1 MKRYLIIGAAV
12 LALLAP
18 GLLIAQGE
26 LSLEGLADQ
35 VKSLTS
41 KVAEIFTTQDD
52 LAQRLAA
59 VETAIAPTPT
69 PTATPSPT
77 VTATATHTTTTVP
90 SPTPLPD
97 EPFVTLQRRMNVQRG
112 PGTHH
117 DILGTAEAGVEFDI
131 TGKNLNGDW
140 WQIDYDGQ
148 SAWVY
153 APYVTANYVDS
164 VQIVPT
170 PTALP
175 TSTPLPTR
183 TPPPTAT
190 PAPAQSS
197 GEVADQLLAG
207 NALGLILLDRQE
219 EHLKVQ
225 WQAMPK
231 EEQAKIHGFI
241 MSYLSLAAS
250 YCDLSVED
258 MTDLAHKHGS
268 ELEFVG
274 YTTRNDVRPR
284 TFLLYLLGEF
294 AMENTTRD
302 KSCDELLETLV
313 LYLLDK

>member
-26 LSLEGLADQ
+26 ISLEGLAGQ
-35 VKSLTS
+35 VESLAS

-52 LAQRLAA
+52 LAERLAA
-59 VETAIAPTPT
+59 GETAIAPTPT
-69 PTATPSPT
+69 ATPSP
-77 VTATATHTTTTVP
+77 TATATHTTTTVQ
-90 SPTPLPD
+90 SPPPLPD

-117 DILGTAEAGVEFDI
+117 DILGTVEAGVEFDI

-175 TSTPLPTR
+175 TATPLPTS
-183 TPPPTAT
+183 TPVPTETPTPTSTPTAT
-190 PAPAQSS
+190 PGS
-197 GEVADQLLAG
+197 EVLREQRRLAWILAYNDYDAHG
-207 NALGLILLDRQE
+207 LNAG
-219 EHLKVQ
+219 
-225 WQAMPK
+225 
-231 EEQAKIHGFI
+231 
-241 MSYLSLAAS
+241 
-250 YCDLSVED
+250 DLSD
-258 MTDLAHKHGS
+258 TDARRQTG
-268 ELEFVG
+268 
-274 YTTRNDVRPR
+274 
-284 TFLLYLLGEF
+284 FL
-294 AMENTTRD
+294 
-302 KSCDELLETLV
+302 S
-313 LYLLDK
+313 